1 MSSPRP
7 PRGGGR
13 GSETRRRRG
22 VVFIIPSPSIHLLS
36 FIFQPPPYFFL
47 LPFFH
52 PPPFPLC
59 PSLVVARL
67 LVAAKYHK
75 FGLRFGRRWG
85 GRGGESAS
93 NEPIAENLSSRARRD
108 PTSHPPPP
116 TCSLFTPSSPPDCPG
131 FIPGHCPRRV
141 LPRETPLRRRGHET
155 GIERSWKDWREREP
169 PFDHRFAAA
178 REIAVFFAPDGKWPR
193 FCPSVFFF
201 CQLLLARLSI
211 VRCIRCQSSRSS
223 NNISNQLSEED
234 STKN

>member
-85 GRGGESAS
+85 GEGRRIRIKRTDCRKLVVESPTRSYFPSTPAYVFS
-93 NEPIAENLSSRARRD
+93 FYPFFPSRLSWFYSRPLPPSRPSSRDATEEKGPRD
-108 PTSHPPPP
+108 RNRKI
-116 TCSLFTPSSPPDCPG
+116 LKG
-131 FIPGHCPRRV
+131 
-141 LPRETPLRRRGHET
+141 LE
-155 GIERSWKDWREREP
+155 RER
-169 PFDHRFAAA
+169 AAL
-178 REIAVFFAPDGKWPR
+178 RSPVCGRPR
-193 FCPSVFFF
+193 NC
-201 CQLLLARLSI
+201 
-211 VRCIRCQSSRSS
+211 CILRA
-223 NNISNQLSEED
+223 
-234 STKN
+234 

>member
-1 MSSPRP
+1 MSFPRP

-85 GRGGESAS
+85 RRGGESAS

-141 LPRETPLRRRGHET
+141 LPRETPRRRRGHET
-155 GIERSWKDWREREP
+155 GIERSWKDWRERESRPSITGLRP
-169 PFDHRFAAA
+169 P
-178 REIAVFFAPDGKWPR
+178 EK
-193 FCPSVFFF
+193 
-201 CQLLLARLSI
+201 LLY
-211 VRCIRCQSSRSS
+211 SSRLMVNGHGFVHPFSS
-223 NNISNQLSEED
+223 SAS
-234 STKN
+234 SS